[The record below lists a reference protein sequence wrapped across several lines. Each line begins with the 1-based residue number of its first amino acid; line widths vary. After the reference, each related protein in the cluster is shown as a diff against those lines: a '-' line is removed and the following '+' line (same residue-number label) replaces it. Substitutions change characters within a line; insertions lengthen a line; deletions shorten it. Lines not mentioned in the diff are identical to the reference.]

1 MPQVFYTAEMPDL
14 DKRQAALETRRAAL
28 RPRLAAVNI
37 NPVTFLATDYLNH
50 FNEAVMLVEML
61 PDAPELIEELIA
73 WRPKDYVGHFSAG
86 SMAMREIARIAY
98 ELAPERYR
106 IPFDFVT
113 RVASRRLRRDIALL
127 TGVAGGRLAH
137 EANQTALAVRPL
149 IALAAAIV
157 NGREVE
163 MHSGRIVEGTAATQ
177 ACATMVQGEIDELF
191 APRD

>member
-1 MPQVFYTAEMPDL
+1 MSHPDYRPA
-14 DKRQAALETRRAAL
+14 DLEARRAAL

-61 PDAPELIEELIA
+61 PDAPELIEELGA

-86 SMAMREIARIAY
+86 SMAMGDIARIAY
-98 ELAPERYR
+98 EIAPERYR

-113 RVASRRLRRDIALL
+113 RVASRRLCRDIALL
-127 TGVAGGRLAH
+127 TRVAGGRLAQ

-163 MHSGRIVEGTAATQ
+163 MRSGRFVAGTEATPE
-177 ACATMVQGEIDELF
+177 CATMAQGEIDKLF